1 MEESVLKS
9 VLSRRRDRAIAII
22 LSAKERLC
30 DEHLP
35 SEASHKLRKVVLDQ
49 LNEYHDFTMDIVDS
63 LDGGGVILND
73 LYVERLDE
81 IHGMVTKLL
90 DEWDEDG

>member
-1 MEESVLKS
+1 
-9 VLSRRRDRAIAII
+9 
-22 LSAKERLC
+22 
-30 DEHLP
+30 
-35 SEASHKLRKVVLDQ
+35 
-49 LNEYHDFTMDIVDS
+49 MDIVDS

-90 DEWDEDG
+90 DEWEEDG